1 MKILV
6 VDDDFISLEVLRAM
20 LSHYDATILIAQTGR
35 EAVKKALSERPDL
48 ILLDHEL
55 PDMNGID
62 VYCDIAAELGDD
74 TPAAA
79 MISGHDFSEFADSC
93 TAAGIH
99 HHLTKPVSPQEL
111 ADLLRVTSGVE

>member
-20 LSHYDATILIAQTGR
+20 LSHYDATILVAHTGR
-35 EAVKKALSERPDL
+35 EAIDRTIAERPDL

-55 PDMNGID
+55 PDMNGIE
-62 VYCDIAAELGDD
+62 VYRDIVAALGDS

-79 MISGHDFSEFADSC
+79 MITGHDFSEFADSC

-99 HHLTKPVSPQEL
+99 HHLQKPVSPQEL
-111 ADLLRVTSGVE
+111 ADLLRVASRVE

>member
-20 LSHYDATILIAQTGR
+20 LSHYDADILIAQSGR
-35 EAVKKALSERPDL
+35 DAIDKALSERPDL

-62 VYCDIAAELGDD
+62 VYCDIAAKLGDH
-74 TPAAA
+74 TPTAA
-79 MISGHDFSEFADSC
+79 MITGHDFSTFADSC
-93 TAAGIH
+93 KAAGIH
-99 HHLTKPVSPQEL
+99 HHLQKPVSPQEL
-111 ADLLRVTSGVE
+111 ADLLRITSGIE